1 MKVKELFEAND
12 IWAQILGGLAGKS
25 ASQVS
30 REQDARRKYKAMR
43 DAEKQPKKDASKP
56 TEKPEIKVDI
66 EEPKKKTAPEKQG
79 PINNPNENVNT
90 KIEYLKQEGVLQSG
104 RITDDERRYIDS
116 VDVYIDPNKFDRE
129 DSSTRFIKSKP
140 PHHMNF
146 QTSVQIP
153 MKDWQKAIGREG
165 AGLTGYVTFDLTP
178 AGWWSNDFKAYINP
192 NNKLDDLVTGFQK

>member
-1 MKVKELFEAND
+1 VKVKELFEAND

-25 ASQVS
+25 ALQVS
-30 REQDARRKYKAMR
+30 QEQDARRKYKAMR
-43 DAEKQPKKDASKP
+43 DAEKQAKKDASKP

-90 KIEYLKQEGVLQSG
+90 KIEYLKQEGELQSG

-116 VDVYIDPNKFDRE
+116 VDVYIDPHKFDRE
-129 DSSTRFIKSKP
+129 DPSTRFIKSKP

>member
-1 MKVKELFEAND
+1 MKVKELFEAGM
-12 IWAQILGGLAGKS
+12 WTQFLGGLAGRS
-25 ASQVS
+25 PNQVEKDTQD
-30 REQDARRKYKAMR
+30 RQARKAIKDLEKLGKKLGIDTTPGAGVKRTTDQEQV
-43 DAEKQPKKDASKP
+43 KKVKP
-56 TEKPEIKVDI
+56 V
-66 EEPKKKTAPEKQG
+66 KQG
-79 PINNPNENVNT
+79 PANDPNENVNT
-90 KIEYLKQEGVLQSG
+90 KIEYLKQEGELQSG

-116 VDVYIDPNKFDRE
+116 VDVYIDPHKFDRE
-129 DSSTRFIKSKP
+129 DPSTRFIKSKP

>member
-1 MKVKELFEAND
+1 VKVKELFEAGM
-12 IWAQILGGLAGKS
+12 WTQFLGGLAGKS
-25 ASQVS
+25 PSQV
-30 REQDARRKYKAMR
+30 EKDTQNKQARNAIK
-43 DAEKQPKKDASKP
+43 DLEDLGKKLGIDTTPGA
-56 TEKPEIKVDI
+56 TV
-66 EEPKKKTAPEKQG
+66 KKTTDQEQVKKVKPQKQG
-79 PINNPNENVNT
+79 PVNDPNENINT
-90 KIEYLKQEGVLQSG
+90 KIEYLKQQGELQSG

-116 VDVYIDPNKFDRE
+116 VDVYVDPHKFDKE
-129 DSSTRFIKSKP
+129 DPSTRFIKSRP

-165 AGLTGYVTFDLTP
+165 SGLTGYVTFDLTP